1 MDGQQTYPGRAKPF
15 DFRKL
20 KPIRKRDL
28 IPNFSRAEV
37 PLAEQFPDR
46 GEEIHQANVEL
57 EKSRSPRF
65 RSRRQRFFENQVI
78 EEAETQLHDPARIR
92 AELADA
98 EAALERGEIDEETY
112 EELERDLLERLHV

>member
-1 MDGQQTYPGRAKPF
+1 MGLVGGLLT
-15 DFRKL
+15 L
-20 KPIRKRDL
+20 
-28 IPNFSRAEV
+28 
-37 PLAEQFPDR
+37 PLAPVR
-46 GEEIHQANVEL
+46 GLAWV
-57 EKSRSPRF
+57 F
-65 RSRRQRFFENQVI
+65 DQVI